1 MKPLNSIIIEKS
13 YIIGKGLKKILEESG
28 KFNIIDIVINS
39 HQLEGLLSHHNIE
52 IIFLN
57 NNNTSEFIKIL
68 SHNNK
73 INLIAI
79 TDDKNFK
86 PINLYFDFINI
97 HNERSKV
104 ILKIEEIFEKLN
116 KNEKNETIELSNREK
131 TILKYV
137 ALGYTTKQIA
147 EELFLSPH
155 TVVTHRKNISNRLGI
170 KTVSGLTIYA
180 VLNNIIDLS
189 EAK

>member
-1 MKPLNSIIIEKS
+1 MRPLNTVIIEKS

-28 KFNIIDIVINS
+28 NFNVIDIALNN
-39 HQLEGLLSHHNIE
+39 HQLENILSHHNID
-52 IIFLN
+52 IIYIN
-57 NNNTSEFIKIL
+57 NDLTNEF
-68 SHNNK
+68 
-73 INLIAI
+73 INLISQ
-79 TDDKNFK
+79 NNE
-86 PINLYFDFINI
+86 INLISIINNTDHKLSDLFFDSINI
-97 HNERSKV
+97 FDDRNNV
-104 ILKIEEIFEKLN
+104 ILKIEDIYKKLKTN
-116 KNEKNETIELSNREK
+116 KESTSVELSKRER

-137 ALGYTTKQIA
+137 ALGYTTKEIA

>member
-13 YIIGKGLKKILEESG
+13 YVIAKGLKKILEESG
-28 KFNIIDIVINS
+28 RYNIIDVVVNT
-39 HQLEGLLSHHNIE
+39 HQLENLLSHHNIE
-52 IIFLN
+52 TIFIN
-57 NNNTSEFIKIL
+57 NNSIAEFLKIL
-68 SHNNK
+68 SNNSK
-73 INLIAI
+73 ISFIAI
-79 TDDKNFK
+79 TNNNELKLIDLFD
-86 PINLYFDFINI
+86 DFINVFDEKGKI
-97 HNERSKV
+97 
-104 ILKIEEIFEKLN
+104 ILKIEDIYKKLGN
-116 KNEKNETIELSNREK
+116 NEKSTIIELSKREK

-137 ALGYTTKQIA
+137 ALGYTTKEIA

>member
-1 MKPLNSIIIEKS
+1 MKPLNSIILEKS
-13 YIIGKGLKKILEESG
+13 YIIGKGLKKVLEESG
-28 KFNIIDIVINS
+28 KFNIIDIALNS
-39 HQLEGLLSHHNIE
+39 HQLKNLLSHHNIDIIFINVNNINEFIE
-52 IIFLN
+52 IIN
-57 NNNTSEFIKIL
+57 NYS
-68 SHNNK
+68 K

-79 TDDKNFK
+79 VKKSDFK
-86 PINLYFDFINI
+86 ISDLFIDFINI
-97 HNERSKV
+97 FDDRN
-104 ILKIEEIFEKLN
+104 KIIIKTDNIYNKLN
-116 KNEKNETIELSNREK
+116 SKTKTSSVGLSNREK

-137 ALGYTTKQIA
+137 ALGFTTKEIA
-147 EELFLSPH
+147 EKLFLSPH

>member
-39 HQLEGLLSHHNIE
+39 HQLKGLLSHHNIE

-73 INLIAI
+73 INFIAI